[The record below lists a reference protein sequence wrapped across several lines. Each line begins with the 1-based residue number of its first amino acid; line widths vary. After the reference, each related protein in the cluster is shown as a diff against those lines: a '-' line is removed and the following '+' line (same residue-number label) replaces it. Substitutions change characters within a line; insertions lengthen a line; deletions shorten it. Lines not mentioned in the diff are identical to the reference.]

1 MSEVSLPDTRE
12 VQQKAI
18 SAVEKALAIKI
29 TDDILYVQA
38 GELLKSLKGLQIQ
51 INETFDA
58 PIRAAHAAHK
68 AVLAA
73 KDKHMAPVAEA
84 ERIVKPKLAVYAQE
98 QETRRLEEQK
108 RLEAESRKKSED
120 EALAQ
125 AIEAENSGNKA
136 AAEALLSSPI
146 QTPPVVLPKQ
156 TKINGVYFRTKWS
169 GTVTDKMAL
178 IKAVAAGQAPAG
190 LLSENPTAIRQ
201 FAESTQGA
209 ACVPGI
215 RFYDEKIV
223 SGRA

>member
-38 GELLKSLKGLQIQ
+38 GELLKSLKGLQVQ

-84 ERIVKPKLAVYAQE
+84 ERIIKPKLATYAQE
-98 QETRRLEEQK
+98 QEDRRLEEQK
-108 RLEAESRKKSED
+108 RLEVEARKNAED

-125 AIEAENSGNKA
+125 AVAAEDSGDKA
-136 AAEALLSSPI
+136 AAEAILTSPI
-146 QTPPVVLPKQ
+146 QTTPVVLPKQ
-156 TKINGVYFRTKWS
+156 TKVNGVSFRTKWC

-178 IKAVAAGQAPAG
+178 IKAVAAGQAPAN
-190 LLSENPTAIRQ
+190 LLCENPTAIRQ

-209 ACVPGI
+209 VPVPGI

-223 SGRA
+223 SSRA